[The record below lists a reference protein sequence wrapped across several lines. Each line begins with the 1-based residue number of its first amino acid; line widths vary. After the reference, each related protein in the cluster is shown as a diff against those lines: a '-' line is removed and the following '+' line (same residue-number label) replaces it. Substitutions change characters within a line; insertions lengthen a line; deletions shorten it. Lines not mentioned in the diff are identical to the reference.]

1 MLMPVVI
8 VAGAIVIGAVAY
20 VLVGILAD
28 ALRAARRRGGQ
39 TPRTPEIE
47 VVCPECG
54 AAYRSGVSECAD
66 CRVAL
71 VRRPVETIPGPRE
84 SHSQPIIVFY
94 SV

>member
-1 MLMPVVI
+1 MLIPVVI

-28 ALRAARRRGGQ
+28 ALRAARRRGDQ
-39 TPRTPEIE
+39 TPRTPAIE

-84 SHSQPIIVFY
+84 SHPEPI
-94 SV
+94 